1 MNIEQ
6 TVIKA
11 IERDELYKVLLGE
24 DGYKVELSS
33 FIGVNVPTDWPNI
46 MRGGIYKIF
55 NEYPELNI
63 KSKLEDTLCFLVNK
77 GTFEIYVAISVLFF
91 QIMSEENKTSPFK
104 INKDKLVDNVHDALV
119 KNKMEMYKYK
129 EWMGQYYSN
138 GLWGEIERINNI
150 LKEDYD
156 ITII

>member
-33 FIGVNVPTDWPNI
+33 FIGTNVPTDWPNI

-63 KSKLEDTLCFLVNK
+63 KSKLEDTLFFLVNK

-119 KNKMEMYKYK
+119 KNKTEMYKYK

-150 LKEDYD
+150 LKEDYN